1 MDFEKFNNPETYAE
15 AALEA
20 QDYIKNLEGQVQDLT
35 KSRDTLM
42 ESNQKMFMRI
52 TSNQEVQETPK
63 ERTPEEVRR
72 DFVSRFIKED
82 A

>member
-1 MDFEKFNNPETYAE
+1 MDFEKFNNPDTYAE

-52 TSNQEVQETPK
+52 TSNQEVHEPPK
-63 ERTPEEVRR
+63 EKTVEEVRR
-72 DFVSRFIKED
+72 DFVARFIKED